1 MATSFSKSPQLATDL
16 VSYLFTRREAILGNW
31 RTMCEGDPSLGKISA
46 LTREEFDNL
55 MPLIL
60 NILEDRLLNKQLE
73 ADPMLTAHNH
83 GLHRWHKGLS
93 LVETM
98 QELNY
103 LTQILYQE
111 VQTYQTLF
119 PQTDANLLLHV
130 QREIARVMS
139 EAINGS
145 VQKYDELQRFEAASR
160 TATLQQA
167 LEEMDELSHQR
178 GNMLRSSSHDLRG
191 SFSIISTAAHLLKM
205 EGLDDQ
211 ERDEYIDMLGRNLGN
226 VQSLL
231 GNLMDLSRLES
242 GAETLQIQRVD
253 AGKLLTELVAGAQ
266 PMASERGL
274 LLQGDGPASLEVDT
288 DPVKLQRIAQNLL
301 LNALKYTQD
310 GFVSVAWMKEG
321 DYRWLF
327 SVQDSGPGLPAT
339 LAGLMGEQL
348 SPTVEPMSILSPDT
362 AEPVAVRPA
371 EEPKLPAGEK
381 LDQMVKRSSKGEGV
395 GLQIVKR
402 LCDML
407 KANMD
412 IETISNRGTLVRVRM
427 PIQYDQ

>member
-1 MATSFSKSPQLATDL
+1 
-16 VSYLFTRREAILGNW
+16 
-31 RTMCEGDPSLGKISA
+31 
-46 LTREEFDNL
+46 
-55 MPLIL
+55 MPIIL
-60 NILEDRLLNKQLE
+60 NLLEERLLDKPLE

-111 VQTYQTLF
+111 VQTYQSLF
-119 PQTDANLLLHV
+119 PQIDAHVLLKV
-130 QREIARVMS
+130 QREIAAIMS

-167 LEEMDELSHQR
+167 LEEMDVLTQQR
-178 GNMLRSSSHDLRG
+178 GDLLRSSSHDLRG
-191 SFSIISTAAHLLKM
+191 SFSIISTAAQLLKI
-205 EGLDDQ
+205 EGLDDR
-211 ERDEYIDMLGRNLGN
+211 ERDEYIDMLARNLGN

-242 GAETLQIQRVD
+242 GAETLQIQQVD
-253 AGKLLTELVAGAQ
+253 AGKLLTELVASAQ

-274 LLQGDGPASLEVDT
+274 VLQGNGPASLEVET

-301 LNALKYTQD
+301 LNALKYTPA
-310 GFVSVAWMKEG
+310 GFVSVSWMKEG

-327 SVQDSGPGLPAT
+327 SVQDSGPGLPSSLT
-339 LAGLMGEQL
+339 GLFSEQL
-348 SPTVEPMSILSPDT
+348 KPTVEPTSILSPDT
-362 AEPVAVRPA
+362 AEPVAVHPA
-371 EEPKLPAGEK
+371 EEPKLPNGDQ
-381 LDQMVKRSSKGEGV
+381 LDQLIKRSGQGEGV

-407 KANMD
+407 KASMD
-412 IETISNRGTLVRVRM
+412 IETIPNRGTMVRVRM
-427 PIQYDQ
+427 PIRHDD